1 MSPRRKPASP
11 EQIAAQAAERRLAE
25 RAADRNPQ
33 AWGAN
38 LDSLAMTA
46 NATVVVKMDKTK
58 SRTIQTAKRMDAFA
72 ALEEGM
78 PVASYVAARRLQAD
92 ITIRKGEQDRGRN
105 LDRVDCDSQTDRT
118 DAMIAAAKRIEAV
131 FARIGGHTQWLL
143 TELASPSD
151 VMRLNHTTWRTIVQ
165 YITGEE
171 DAMSQG
177 AAVRHACRELAV
189 AYAELD
195 RLPRRVGA

>member
-1 MSPRRKPASP
+1 MSRRRSSKPATP
-11 EQIAAQAAERRLAE
+11 DQIAERKRLRRQADFEALGMSADVATLVANHDIEVRPEADNDKGSERR
-25 RAADRNPQ
+25 RVAA
-33 AWGAN
+33 
-38 LDSLAMTA
+38 
-46 NATVVVKMDKTK
+46 
-58 SRTIQTAKRMDAFA
+58 RMDAFS
-72 ALEEGM
+72 ALQNGM
-78 PVASYVAARRLQAD
+78 PEASYSAARRLQND

-105 LDRVDCDSQTDRT
+105 LDRVDCDGPTDRT

-131 FARIGGHTQWLL
+131 FARIGDHTQWLL

-177 AAVRHACRELAV
+177 AAVRHACRELAL